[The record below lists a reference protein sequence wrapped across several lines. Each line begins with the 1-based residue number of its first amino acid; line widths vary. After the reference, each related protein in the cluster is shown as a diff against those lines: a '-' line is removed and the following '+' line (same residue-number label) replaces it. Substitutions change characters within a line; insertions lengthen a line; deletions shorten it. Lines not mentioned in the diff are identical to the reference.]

1 MGKTHS
7 RGRAPLRR
15 LLAVLAVAIGVL
27 AGGGVASAAGSEG
40 NQTMLLVNAAHGVS
54 GDHAVVSAGLYDITT
69 FAPAAG
75 QVIFFSAPS
84 FPGCVGITDGTGV
97 ASCVFGLNVPAG
109 TYPLT
114 VSYGGDFA
122 LAASTGSAPLQVSA
136 ADASLTYTG
145 PTGVVTAGTP
155 VTLSAVLERISTPS
169 GPLAGKSIALS
180 LGSQTCTGVTDAFGA
195 ASCTISSVVQPAGA
209 TPVTAVFSEPG
220 FYNPASASAAVT
232 VFVPAPVSPV
242 AFSTTPPAVST
253 VQTASFAWTS
263 SVPFSRFECSL
274 DGASSAACSSPRTY
288 HGLAA
293 GPHELCVRITTD
305 PAAACW
311 AWAIVSPGAP
321 ETTFTL
327 TPPPNTS
334 SRTASFTW
342 TSDQPAPRYQ
352 CSLDGA
358 AFAPCSS
365 PRTYRGLALGTHT
378 LRVRAINFAGDVDP
392 TPATWTWTI
401 TP

>member
-1 MGKTHS
+1 MGKTVP

-15 LLAVLAVAIGVL
+15 LVAVLAVAIGVL

-40 NQTMLLVNAAHGVS
+40 NQTMLFVNPSFGVS
-54 GDHAVVSAGLYDITT
+54 GDLTVVSAALYDVTT
-69 FAPAAG
+69 FSPATG
-75 QVIFFSAPS
+75 QAVFFSAPS
-84 FPGCVGITDGTGV
+84 LPGCLGFTDGSGV
-97 ASCVFGLNVPAG
+97 ASCVVALSMPAG

-114 VSYGGDFA
+114 ASYDGDFA

-136 ADASLTYTG
+136 AEAMLTYTG
-145 PTGVVTAGTP
+145 PTGVVTAGSP
-155 VTLSAVLERISTPS
+155 VTLSAVLDRISTPA
-169 GPLAGKSIALS
+169 GPLVGKTIALS
-180 LGSQTCTGVTDAFGA
+180 LGTQTCFGVTDALGA
-195 ASCTISSVVQPAGA
+195 ASCSISSVVQPAGEA
-209 TPVTAVFSEPG
+209 PVTAAFSEPG

-232 VFVPAPVSPV
+232 VFAPEPVSPV
-242 AFSTTPPAVST
+242 SFSATPPAVST
-253 VQTASFAWTS
+253 VQTAPFAWSS

-274 DGASSAACSSPRTY
+274 DGAAFAACSSPRTY

-311 AWAIVSPGAP
+311 AWTIVSPGAP
-321 ETTFTL
+321 DTLFTL
-327 TPPPNTS
+327 TPPPVTA
-334 SRTASFTW
+334 SRTAAFAW

-352 CSLDGA
+352 CSLDSA

-378 LRVRAINFAGDVDP
+378 LRVRAVNFAGDVSP
-392 TPATWTWTI
+392 TPATFTWTI